1 MTRWTSLLL
10 LALAVACSSDDGG
23 GGSKPKP
30 EPTLTFE
37 ADATPPGVA
46 LTLRQKELTQDRL
59 VLELVGG
66 SVQDLYGVAFRL
78 SYDSTALTFTQLT
91 AGTAWGGGAPVALGV
106 AKTPGLLVGTV
117 SAKGQASGVSG
128 KEAVLGV
135 VTFTLTERKPSA
147 LDFVVQRS
155 ALLNTSGK
163 PIEGVGFAGGDLV
176 LK

>member
-1 MTRWTSLLL
+1 MVLR
-10 LALAVACSSDDGG
+10 GR
-23 GGSKPKP
+23 
-30 EPTLTFE
+30 
-37 ADATPPGVA
+37 PGIA
-46 LTLRQKELTQDRL
+46 AGRGDHQREGR
-59 VLELVGG
+59 G
-66 SVQDLYGVAFRL
+66 AR
-78 SYDSTALTFTQLT
+78 FTQLT

-117 SAKGQASGVSG
+117 SAKGQAKGVSG
-128 KEAVLGV
+128 KEAVLAV
-135 VTFTLTERKPSA
+135 VTFALNERKPSA